1 MERFAKVTAGTYH
14 LTVPTAD
21 RDGNAVTSTGTPTV
35 SIADGGGTVV
45 HTMNATPVAGSLSA
59 DVPCANLAALDMY
72 TATWSGTVAT
82 VAQQW
87 RSYVELA
94 SDYLFNL
101 GDLRAME
108 PSLADTSRYTG
119 AMCRAART
127 AAEQRFERAAK
138 VAYVPRGRLLSVF
151 GDGRGRLELADN
163 VIRRVVSVSID
174 GVALTAGELA
184 ALTVREWGALDRP
197 SGFYWEDGA
206 AVSVYYEHGYDYPPE
221 PVRQA
226 AMVLAREYL
235 VRSPLSSRATV
246 EQTDVG
252 FFRLSIAGGEKWTG
266 IPDVDAAIEQFGRR
280 RPNIG

>member
-1 MERFAKVTAGTYH
+1 MERFAKVTAGTYR

-45 HTMNATPVAGSLSA
+45 YTGNATAAAGSLSA
-59 DVPCANLAALDMY
+59 DVPCADLAALDLY
-72 TATWSGTVAT
+72 KCTWTGTVAT

-87 RSYVELA
+87 PSYVEICA
-94 SDYLFNL
+94 DYLFTI
-101 GDLRAME
+101 GELRSME
-108 PSLADTSRYTG
+108 PSLAETSRYTG

-127 AAEQRFERAAK
+127 AAEQRLEQAAR
-138 VAYVPRGRLLSVF
+138 VAFVPRGRRLSVF
-151 GDGRGRLELADN
+151 GDGRGRLALSDN
-163 VIRRVVSVSID
+163 AIRRVISVSID
-174 GVALTAGELA
+174 AVALTAPELA

-197 SGFYWEDGA
+197 DGFYWEAGA

-226 AMVLAREYL
+226 VMVLAREYL

-252 FFRLSIAGGEKWTG
+252 FFRLSIAGGDKPTG
-266 IPDVDAAIEQFGRR
+266 IPDVDAVIEAFGRR
-280 RPNIG
+280 RPYVA